1 MNMNSKSKTIFLCAV
16 ILIICID
23 SSTIA
28 LYNRMTAYY
37 IDDKDAIILNENDIS
52 LQEIKE
58 HKSKIN
64 ESNSQTIRPNSSSG
78 NPDINV
84 KPFDPNFEVI
94 DNNQTWTTNKQI
106 DIFKISYE
114 NGDKNISVE
123 SNNGNKLIAPGT
135 ENSYIFKLK
144 NTGNVGLDYTVDI
157 NAYTSPAEF
166 NIPIKSRINR
176 YDGKWITEEL
186 GKYVDI
192 AALDLSYDSDVLGA
206 GRFTYYTLEW
216 EWPYETGD
224 DLNDT
229 LLGDMVVNEDISFT
243 IEIKTTA
250 TANPD
255 INKNKGIYSPDTGDN
270 RNILLWV
277 ILFFGSFL
285 LLILLTFLKDKP
297 QKGESENDT

>member
-1 MNMNSKSKTIFLCAV
+1 MNMNSKSKNIFLCAV
-16 ILIICID
+16 ILIICIAA
-23 SSTIA
+23 STVA
-28 LYNRMTAYY
+28 LYSRMTAYY
-37 IDDKDAIILNENDIS
+37 IDDKDAIILNDTDIS

-58 HKSKIN
+58 QQSEIN

-78 NPDINV
+78 NPGINV
-84 KPFDPNFEVI
+84 KPFNPNFEVI
-94 DNNQTWTTNKQI
+94 DDNQTWTTNTQI
-106 DIFKISYE
+106 DIFRISYE
-114 NGDKNISVE
+114 NGDNNISVE
-123 SNNGNKLIAPGT
+123 SNNSNKLIAPGT
-135 ENSYIFKLK
+135 ENLYTFKLK
-144 NTGNVGLDYTVDI
+144 NTGNVALDYTVDI
-157 NAYTSPAEF
+157 NAYISPAEF

-176 YDGKWITEEL
+176 YDGKWITEET

-192 AALDLSYDSDVLGA
+192 AALDLSYDSDVLSA
-206 GRFTYYTLEW
+206 GRFAYYTLEW

-229 LLGDMVVNEDISFT
+229 LLGDMSVNEDISFT

-255 INKNKGIYSPDTGDN
+255 INDNKGIYSPDTGDN

-285 LLILLTFLKDKP
+285 LLILLTYLKDKP
-297 QKGESENDT
+297 QKGESKNDT